1 MPVKRLVKV
10 ATVIGSVTAAL
21 IGLGVVG
28 VAISEFADPIILTLA
43 EGDDRYVQQKDY
55 VIYEE
60 NDDIA
65 DLDDDIDEVNKNIR
79 ILEGAVRAS
88 ELEISR
94 SRDVDWNADE
104 ILRLEEAKAE
114 EQARREKLEKR
125 IEEKEEFIVC
135 IEEEREHCG
144 NNES

>member
-1 MPVKRLVKV
+1 MPMKRIVKA

-28 VAISEFADPIILTLA
+28 VAISEFIDPIMLTQA

-65 DLDDDIDEVNKNIR
+65 ELDDDIDEVNKNIR
-79 ILEGAVRAS
+79 ILEGAVRGS

-94 SRDVDWNADE
+94 GRDVAWNEEE

-114 EQARREKLEKR
+114 EASRKVKLEQR